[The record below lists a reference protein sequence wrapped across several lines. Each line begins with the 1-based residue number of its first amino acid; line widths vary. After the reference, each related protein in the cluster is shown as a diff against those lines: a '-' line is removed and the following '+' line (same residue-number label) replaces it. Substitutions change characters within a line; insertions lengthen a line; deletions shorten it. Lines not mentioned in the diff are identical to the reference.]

1 MKRVLAILL
10 GLILAATLFSCAKDS
25 TSGASPAAS
34 QQSSATDTQVNDDV
48 SVDSADSGDS
58 SGSEPSFPAEAGYFD
73 PEYDYSQH
81 ETYKVGY
88 LVTSANFLYDEF
100 DKAFADWAVRMNIN
114 YTGMWAPSASNADE
128 YLSGLQTYIDQGYDG
143 LLLDPDSALYPRIVE
158 LMNENPE
165 VKWMSCL
172 AQARNYSGD
181 NRLYGPNVGFDNTYF
196 GVQFA
201 DKLME
206 WKDATW
212 PDVPYEKVGF
222 ISVDFSLSPQV
233 HERALGSEM
242 RWAEMHPEFGAY
254 DPAVDVNPE
263 NYWIVDTATGNMDQ
277 TTAQNLVTQI
287 LSNPGDIEVW
297 LIGTAVDDYS
307 MGAANAAEN
316 LHMTDKV
323 CTVCSGGSNL
333 VVQMDNGQETSWR
346 YALFT
351 AQSIYAEPIIG
362 ALWAFMSGQS
372 TFETIWTDWAN
383 PNDKGDVVDDSG
395 NVVEE
400 HTYACLMLPTQWI
413 EKDNYKPY
421 LEWTD
426 LYAYGPE
433 SDGHYNYDKVTDLNL
448 YSARTDIPD
457 FS

>member
-1 MKRVLAILL
+1 MKKAIAILL
-10 GLILAATLFSCAKDS
+10 VLLLVATLFACAKDS
-25 TSGASPAAS
+25 TSGSS
-34 QQSSATDTQVNDDV
+34 QTSEKPSSGTSATDN
-48 SVDSADSGDS
+48 G
-58 SGSEPSFPAEAGYFD
+58 GNGPSFPAEAGYFD
-73 PEYDYSQH
+73 PNYDYTQH
-81 ETYKVGY
+81 DKYKVGY
-88 LVTSANFLYDEF
+88 LVAQANFLYDEF
-100 DKAFADWAVRMNIN
+100 DKAFADWAARMNIN

-158 LMNENPE
+158 LLNDNPE
-165 VKWMSCL
+165 VKWMSCMS
-172 AQARNYSGD
+172 QARNYSGD

-201 DKLME
+201 EKLFQ
-206 WKDATW
+206 WKKETW
-212 PDVPYEKVGF
+212 PDVPWEKVGF
-222 ISVDFSLSPQV
+222 ISLDFSLSPQV

-242 RWAEMHPEFGAY
+242 SWAEKNPSFGAY
-254 DPAVDVNPE
+254 NPAVDVNPK
-263 NYWIVDTATGNMDQ
+263 NYWIADVATGNMDQ
-277 TTAQNLVTQI
+277 TTAQNLATQI

-297 LIGTAVDDYS
+297 LIATAVDDYS

-316 LHMTDKV
+316 LHITDKV

-372 TFETIWTDWAN
+372 TFDTLWPDWAN
-383 PNDKGDVVDDSG
+383 PADKGDVTDDSS
-395 NVVEE
+395 NVTEE
-400 HTYACLMLPTQWI
+400 HNYACMMLPTQWI
-413 EKDNYKPY
+413 DKENYKSY

-426 LYAYGPE
+426 LYAYGSE

-448 YSARTDIPD
+448 YSARSDVPD
-457 FS
+457 WAS